1 MSDNTR
7 RRLELAIL
15 RIQKGR
21 TRVVPQDAQLNVSNV
36 AKEAGVSDA
45 LLYKDVYSDIL
56 RSVKSIAGKAD
67 REARDRTREELTNKR
82 KQLAETR
89 KELQELKQDFARL
102 AECNRVL
109 ELENEEL
116 RSKGMTGK
124 IVSLHPLLDDRT

>member
-21 TRVVPQDAQLNVSNV
+21 TRVVPQDARLNVSNV

-45 LLYKDVYSDIL
+45 LLYKDVYSDVL
-56 RSVKSIAGKAD
+56 RSIKSITGKAD
-67 REARDRTREELTNKR
+67 REVRDRTREELTRKR
-82 KQLAETR
+82 GQLAETR
-89 KELQELKQDFARL
+89 RELQQLKQDFARL
-102 AECNRVL
+102 AERNRVL

-116 RSKGMTGK
+116 RSKGVTGK
-124 IVSLHPLLDDRT
+124 IVPIRPR

>member
-1 MSDNTR
+1 MSDKTR

-21 TRVVPQDAQLNVSNV
+21 TRVVPKDARLNVSNV

-56 RSVKSIAGKAD
+56 RSIKSVTGKAD
-67 REARDRTREELTNKR
+67 REARDRTREELTRKR
-82 KQLAETR
+82 GQLAETR
-89 KELQELKQDFARL
+89 RELQQLKQDFARL
-102 AECNRVL
+102 AERNRVL

-116 RSKGMTGK
+116 RSRGVTGK
-124 IVSLHPLLDDRT
+124 IVPIRPR

>member
-21 TRVVPQDAQLNVSNV
+21 TRVVPQDARLNVSNV

-56 RSVKSIAGKAD
+56 RSVKSITGKAD
-67 REARDRTREELTNKR
+67 REARDRTREELTSKR
-82 KQLAETR
+82 GQLAETR
-89 KELQELKQDFARL
+89 RELQQLKQDFARL
-102 AECNRVL
+102 AERNRVL

-116 RSKGMTGK
+116 RSKGVTGK
-124 IVSLHPLLDDRT
+124 IVPIRPR

>member
-21 TRVVPQDAQLNVSNV
+21 TRVVPQDARLNVSNV

-45 LLYKDVYSDIL
+45 LLYKDVYSDVL
-56 RSVKSIAGKAD
+56 RSIKSITGKAD
-67 REARDRTREELTNKR
+67 REARDRTREELTRKR
-82 KQLAETR
+82 GQLAETR
-89 KELQELKQDFARL
+89 RELQQLKQDFARL
-102 AECNRVL
+102 AERNRVL

-116 RSKGMTGK
+116 RSKGVTGK
-124 IVSLHPLLDDRT
+124 IVPIRPR